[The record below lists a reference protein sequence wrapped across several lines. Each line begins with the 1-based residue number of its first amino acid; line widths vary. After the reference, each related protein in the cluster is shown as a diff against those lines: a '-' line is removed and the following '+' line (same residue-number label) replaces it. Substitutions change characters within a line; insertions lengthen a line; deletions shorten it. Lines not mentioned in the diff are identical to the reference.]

1 MRRPYI
7 LILASAAL
15 SACAAGPT
23 DEAASAA
30 RGGARQC
37 FWASQVT
44 GFSDAG
50 PDRALLNLGVKE
62 TWELELSPGCPDVN
76 WAMKIGIV
84 SRGSQRI
91 CTGRPAEL
99 VIPSAGGRGG
109 RSCLVRNI
117 RKLSPQEA
125 AAARG
130 EKPAQ

>member
-1 MRRPYI
+1 MARLPI
-7 LILASAAL
+7 VVAAFAATAACTNAPLSPSAQ
-15 SACAAGPT
+15 SAQIAA
-23 DEAASAA
+23 
-30 RGGARQC
+30 QC
-37 FWASQVT
+37 FWASSIS

-50 PDRALLNLGVKE
+50 PDKALVRIGAQE
-62 TWELELSPGCPDVN
+62 MWELTLSPGCPDVN

-99 VIPSAGGRGG
+99 IVPSASGSSSQR
-109 RSCLVRNI
+109 CLVSNV

-130 EKPAQ
+130 EIPR